1 MTEYFVKGGPFMW
14 PILILFIL
22 GLIIALVK
30 LFLLL
35 GTGKNAGKLMQDV
48 KKAIAGGN
56 MDAGMKFVKGGKPL
70 ESMIMAGL
78 KNAKYGQEAAE
89 KALINEGGI
98 QSTYLDK
105 GMIWMSTVVALAPM
119 IGFLGTVWGMV
130 GAMDSIA
137 AANDIS
143 PAVVAGGISEALL
156 TTAFGLVVA
165 ICIQSFQNVF
175 ANIIDNRMLDMEES
189 SVALVETFS
198 ELNIK

>member
-1 MTEYFVKGGPFMW
+1 M
-14 PILILFIL
+14 
-22 GLIIALVK
+22 GLIIALGK
-30 LFLLL
+30 LVSLL
-35 GTGKNAGKLMQDV
+35 TSGKNAGKLMQSV
-48 KKAIAGGN
+48 KKTVASQGPEAAI
-56 MDAGMKFVKGGKPL
+56 KLVSGGKPL
-70 ESMIMAGL
+70 EAVISAGL
-78 KNAKYGQEAAE
+78 KNSKYGIEYAE
-89 KALINEGGI
+89 KAVVNEGGI

-165 ICIQSFQNVF
+165 IVIQTFQNVF
-175 ANIIDNRMLDMEES
+175 ASIIDNRMLDMEES
-189 SVALVETFS
+189 TVALIETLVETQ
-198 ELNIK
+198 K